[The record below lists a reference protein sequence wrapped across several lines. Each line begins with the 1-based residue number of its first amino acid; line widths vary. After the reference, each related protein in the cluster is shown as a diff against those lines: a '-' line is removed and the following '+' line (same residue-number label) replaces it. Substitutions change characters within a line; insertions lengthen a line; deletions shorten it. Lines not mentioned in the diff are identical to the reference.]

1 MNENIRV
8 YLGVGQ
14 TGGKKNDMFRIN
26 AATDS
31 KVAQFISEHF
41 GTNDIEIGQKLWL
54 RRHFSWRGV
63 RFLRFTRHRA
73 WNYGFCINS
82 INNKDILVLFVV
94 IPMYFRS
101 GKWNMTKNMVA
112 TPSRAANQAKSKMA
126 AILSENCNNSHE
138 ICTNWHRMVVLV
150 SKCRF
155 INSRNDI
162 NTTKNLYVKYLIA
175 KSKMAA
181 ILSEKSKYSHEI
193 WINWPRMVV

>member
-1 MNENIRV
+1 MYSETHGARAQMKEDCLLSILVPISRQSDKNSGGAGQKRII
-8 YLGVGQ
+8 GVG
-14 TGGKKNDMFRIN
+14 
-26 AATDS
+26 S
-31 KVAQFISEHF
+31 LVA
-41 GTNDIEIGQKLWL
+41 
-54 RRHFSWRGV
+54 
-63 RFLRFTRHRA
+63 TRHWA

-155 INSRNDI
+155 INSRNNI
-162 NTTKNLYVKYLIA
+162 NTTKNLYVKYLIT

>member
-1 MNENIRV
+1 MLKESTR
-8 YLGVGQ
+8 
-14 TGGKKNDMFRIN
+14 
-26 AATDS
+26 
-31 KVAQFISEHF
+31 EH
-41 GTNDIEIGQKLWL
+41 L
-54 RRHFSWRGV
+54 
-63 RFLRFTRHRA
+63 
-73 WNYGFCINS
+73 
-82 INNKDILVLFVV
+82 
-94 IPMYFRS
+94 
-101 GKWNMTKNMVA
+101 
-112 TPSRAANQAKSKMA
+112 PSRAYMNFWPWLLQILYLLFLSQPTSTSANSKIWPTLTSSRPCRYARPGGNPAGIANQAKSKMA

-155 INSRNDI
+155 INSRNNI

>member
-1 MNENIRV
+1 MTCLESM
-8 YLGVGQ
+8 Q
-14 TGGKKNDMFRIN
+14 SPT
-26 AATDS
+26 
-31 KVAQFISEHF
+31 
-41 GTNDIEIGQKLWL
+41 QKLRNSFLSILVPIIL
-54 RRHFSWRGV
+54 RSDKNCGCASIFRDAGV
-63 RFLRFTRHRA
+63 RILRFTRHWA

-155 INSRNDI
+155 INSRNNI
-162 NTTKNLYVKYLIA
+162 NTTKNLYVKYLMA